1 MLQLKVCE
9 KAFQE
14 NDLFVRI
21 SKQEREREREKEKQ
35 RKNAHIRK
43 KEELLGQKMFIVVNQ
58 KLGDWKGV
66 KYGETKINRVLIYF
80 FL

>member
-21 SKQEREREREKEKQ
+21 SKQEREREKEKE

-58 KLGDWKGV
+58 KLGD
-66 KYGETKINRVLIYF
+66 
-80 FL
+80 

>member
-1 MLQLKVCE
+1 MWKSIPRKWPFCSYF
-9 KAFQE
+9 KA
-14 NDLFVRI
+14 R
-21 SKQEREREREKEKQ
+21 KREREKEKE